1 MGLGHRSSPAL
12 SAFGI
17 EMEELWWL
25 AYGLHRSGGSGLFL
39 CDSRVGERLMV
50 PRRWWPF

>member
-1 MGLGHRSSPAL
+1 MGLGHRSSPGL
-12 SAFGI
+12 GAFGI

-25 AYGLHRSGGSGLFL
+25 AYGLHRSG
-39 CDSRVGERLMV
+39 RVACSSVTPGVEERLMV